1 MVHLQSQKMNSFEDY
16 MNVDV
21 TIESD
26 SFTSIVN
33 FAVNKWTSTE
43 ELANE
48 EYRAQFHIT
57 PQSNFMNDPN
67 GMVYDSTDGYWHVYY
82 QYSTKNNFNNQSWA
96 HVRSKDLVNWEQM
109 PLAIQID
116 DNGLI
121 FSGCGV
127 EDLNNDS
134 GLFSQNKKRRFISHR
149 LLHIQWS

>member
-1 MVHLQSQKMNSFEDY
+1 

-21 TIESD
+21 TIESN

-43 ELANE
+43 DLANE

-82 QYSTKNNFNNQSWA
+82 QYSTKTTLITKA
-96 HVRSKDLVNWEQM
+96 
-109 PLAIQID
+109 
-116 DNGLI
+116 GLMSAQKI
-121 FSGCGV
+121 
-127 EDLNNDS
+127 
-134 GLFSQNKKRRFISHR
+134 
-149 LLHIQWS
+149 W